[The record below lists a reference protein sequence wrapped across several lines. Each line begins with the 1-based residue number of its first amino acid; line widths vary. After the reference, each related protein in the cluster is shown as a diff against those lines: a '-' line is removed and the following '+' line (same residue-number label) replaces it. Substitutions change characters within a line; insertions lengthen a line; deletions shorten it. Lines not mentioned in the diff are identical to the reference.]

1 MFAFCLPISS
11 VKGKQASKTCGET
24 RAHTQQAVLL
34 SSTRQTQTVKSMKD
48 HQLISEQDLAAQSYE
63 RAEEE
68 VICGRS
74 VSDFIEE
81 EPSSEKRWP
90 SFNTAAKPKQKPH
103 QFSLITTQGALIHNL
118 FITGVNLLLRAGTPL
133 RCC

>member
-1 MFAFCLPISS
+1 
-11 VKGKQASKTCGET
+11 
-24 RAHTQQAVLL
+24 
-34 SSTRQTQTVKSMKD
+34 MKD

-63 RAEEE
+63 RCEEE
-68 VICGRS
+68 MICGGS

-90 SFNTAAKPKQKPH
+90 SFNTATKPKQKPH
-103 QFSLITTQGALIHNL
+103 QFSLITAQGALMHNL

-133 RCC
+133 RYC